1 MVGFGDAKD
10 FCLGFF
16 KSVWGET
23 SLGLQL
29 VFVCEGKKL
38 RMGWWVTV
46 LFGFQSYLC
55 WTYLQFSSQWNH
67 RGVSIPFSKAFHSR
81 DFSLLRRC
89 FCVVS
94 FGLGCCS

>member
-38 RMGWWVTV
+38 RMGWWVVGGGSVRFPELFV
-46 LFGFQSYLC
+46 LDISSIFFSMEPPWSVNTFLQS
-55 WTYLQFSSQWNH
+55 FSQP
-67 RGVSIPFSKAFHSR
+67 R
-81 DFSLLRRC
+81 L
-89 FCVVS
+89 
-94 FGLGCCS
+94 